1 MYSNWVN
8 VLDNLAAGGV
18 IDFGAPAY
26 LLDQPARYVGHPKFA
41 DLPLGVPLSISAL
54 NSEPVS
60 TWGKPKNSA
69 NFEVWVPFPQAG
81 GPKK

>member
-18 IDFGAPAY
+18 IDFDAPAY

-41 DLPLGVPLSISAL
+41 EVKTTLKNIGSKAWNFIK
-54 NSEPVS
+54 
-60 TWGKPKNSA
+60 KPFVWIA
-69 NFEVWVPFPQAG
+69 NKFNKTP
-81 GPKK
+81 